1 MLSNK
6 KSFIHIF
13 FIVILL
19 ISISTTSIGFDIE
32 EETDYVWLQSEIE
45 NASANS
51 SKEPNLNSRYAVVF
65 DRTSKLVIFGK
76 NENERV
82 PMASTTKIMT
92 AIVLLEYLEGNDN
105 LNLNSKIEVSKEATS
120 IWGSRIGLKTGD
132 KITINDLLYG
142 LMLCSRKRCG
152 NTNSNNSC
160 RKCRRICKFD
170 EQKGT
175 RNGTKRYAFC
185 NTTRTG

>member
-1 MLSNK
+1 MLFNK

-13 FIVILL
+13 LKVILL
-19 ISISTTSIGFDIE
+19 ISISATSIGFDIE

-65 DRTSKLVIFGK
+65 DRTSKSVIFGK

-92 AIVLLEYLEGNDN
+92 AIVLLEYLEGNDK
-105 LNLNSKIEVSKEATS
+105 LNLNSKIEVSKEAAS

-132 KITINDLLYG
+132 KITIKDLLYG
-142 LMLCSRKRCG
+142 LMLCSRKRCS
-152 NTNSNNSC
+152 NTNSNNGC
-160 RKCRRICKFD
+160 RECRRICKFN
-170 EQKGT
+170 EQKST
-175 RNGTKRYAFC
+175 TNGAKRYSFC
-185 NTTRTG
+185 NTTRIG